1 MGWCHST
8 NNTPSVSLCSTAPPP
23 GSRGPCCPL
32 WGWCAAQRIKI
43 VMIAGGNHTSVSCRD
58 SGKGGIVGNF
68 GLVPFNEQHPLSQ
81 PLRAASSPTGEPR
94 PLLPPLGVVRRAAN
108 QDSNGNHTSVS
119 CRVSGKGGV
128 VGIFELVP
136 FNEQHPLSQPLR
148 AASSPTGEPRPLLPP
163 PGSRGSLAAP
173 TGEPRF
179 PCCPRWGA
187 ERAGGQVQSSVRR
200 KSRILRCLMPLRL
213 ISNSSRETTYL
224 GKLSRI
230 LSYAPNSRLT
240 VSSEASR

>member
-1 MGWCHST
+1 MPH
-8 NNTPSVSLCSTAPPP
+8 
-23 GSRGPCCPL
+23 PCCPL

-58 SGKGGIVGNF
+58 SGKGGVVGNF
-68 GLVPFNEQHPLSQ
+68 ELVTFNEQHPLSQ

-94 PLLPPLGVVRRAAN
+94 FPCCPLWGK
-108 QDSNGNHTSVS
+108 
-119 CRVSGKGGV
+119 CRDSGKGGV
-128 VGIFELVP
+128 VGNFGLVT

-148 AASSPTGEPRPLLPP
+148 AASSPTGEPRFPCCPHRGAEVPLLPP
-163 PGSRGSLAAP
+163 PGSRG
-173 TGEPRF
+173 
-179 PCCPRWGA
+179 PCCPLWGA

-200 KSRILRCLMPLRL
+200 KSGILRCLMPLRL

>member
-1 MGWCHST
+1 MVAKNVVFLAAPLGEPSFPCCPRWGWCSAQRIRIAMIAGGNHT
-8 NNTPSVSLCSTAPPP
+8 SVSCRDSGKGGVVGNFELVTFNEQHPLSQAVRPASSPTGEP
-23 GSRGPCCPL
+23 RFPCCPL

-58 SGKGGIVGNF
+58 SGKGGVVGNF
-68 GLVPFNEQHPLSQ
+68 GLVAFNEPHPLSQ

-94 PLLPPLGVVRRAAN
+94 FPCCPHRGAEVPLLPPL
-108 QDSNGNHTSVS
+108 
-119 CRVSGKGGV
+119 
-128 VGIFELVP
+128 
-136 FNEQHPLSQPLR
+136 
-148 AASSPTGEPRPLLPP
+148 
-163 PGSRGSLAAP
+163 
-173 TGEPRF
+173 
-179 PCCPRWGA
+179 GA

>member
-1 MGWCHST
+1 MVFLGWWHSSDG
-8 NNTPSVSLCSTAPPP
+8 TPSVSPYGLPAPPP
-23 GSRGPCCPL
+23 GSQGPCCPR

-43 VMIAGGNHTSVSCRD
+43 VMIAGGNHTSVSCR
-58 SGKGGIVGNF
+58 
-68 GLVPFNEQHPLSQ
+68 
-81 PLRAASSPTGEPR
+81 
-94 PLLPPLGVVRRAAN
+94 
-108 QDSNGNHTSVS
+108 
-119 CRVSGKGGV
+119 VSGKGGV
-128 VGIFELVP
+128 VGNFELVP
-136 FNEQHPLSQPLR
+136 FNEPHPLSL
-148 AASSPTGEPRPLLPP
+148 ALLDSS
-163 PGSRGSLAAP
+163 P

>member
-1 MGWCHST
+1 MPRPRCPLWGKCR
-8 NNTPSVSLCSTAPPP
+8 VSGKGGVVGNFGLVAFNEPHPLSQPLRAASSPTGEP
-23 GSRGPCCPL
+23 RFPCCPL

-43 VMIAGGNHTSVSCRD
+43 VMIAGGNHTSVSCRV

-68 GLVPFNEQHPLSQ
+68 GLV
-81 PLRAASSPTGEPR
+81 A
-94 PLLPPLGVVRRAAN
+94 
-108 QDSNGNHTSVS
+108 
-119 CRVSGKGGV
+119 
-128 VGIFELVP
+128 

-200 KSRILRCLMPLRL
+200 KSRMLRCLMPLRL